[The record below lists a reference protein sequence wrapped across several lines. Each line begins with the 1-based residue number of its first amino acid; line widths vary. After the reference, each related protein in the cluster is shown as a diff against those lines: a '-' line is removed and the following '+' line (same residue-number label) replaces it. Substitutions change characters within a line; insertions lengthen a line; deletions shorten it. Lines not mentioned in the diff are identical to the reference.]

1 MNNHK
6 NISSSIREEINK
18 AQNILLLSHKRPDG
32 DTAGSNLAFNIYLK
46 KISKNVTS
54 FCLNDLPYY
63 LKFLPQSDLLKND
76 HLIFTKKYDL
86 VIIFDSGSLEYA
98 GVSDLLTAI
107 KNKYILINIDHHA
120 TNLLYGDINLVITDA
135 SSTAEIIFRLFKDWD
150 ISWNNQIATCLA
162 CGIITDTG
170 GFLNPATNYQS
181 LAAASELVDNGAN
194 INEIVKITLSK
205 NNLLDLKIWGKAFER
220 LSSIDKY
227 DLVYTFLTEK
237 DYIECGVDKTATDNL
252 VNFLQLLKEARIVLL
267 LTEIDG
273 MIKGS
278 FRTTEKNIDVSKL
291 ANLFGGGGHKKA
303 AAFSF
308 AGKLVI
314 KDNKLK
320 IG

>member
-6 NISSSIREEINK
+6 NISNSIREEINK

-32 DTAGSNLAFNIYLK
+32 DTSGSNLAFNIYLK
-46 KISKNVTS
+46 KIGKNVTS

-98 GVSDLLTAI
+98 GVADLLTAL

-135 SSTAEIIFRLFKDWD
+135 SSTAEIIFRLFKDWN

-194 INEIVKITLSK
+194 INKIVKITLSK

-252 VNFLQLLKEARIVLL
+252 VNFLQLLKEARVVLL

-291 ANLFGGGGHKKA
+291 ANLFSGGGHKKA

-308 AGKLVI
+308 TGKLVI

-320 IG
+320 II